1 MEKYK
6 SKFKNELKK
15 RLYSFKIMCL
25 RRFLKTYIARSS
37 MKYSIKIR
45 IKNILQYLHELHVAI
60 KMRGQMILHFYLSSC
75 FLNFDI
81 SFAGKI

>member
-6 SKFKNELKK
+6 SKFKNELKE
-15 RLYSFKIMCL
+15 RLHNFKIMYP
-25 RRFLKTYIARSS
+25 RRFLKTYIASS
-37 MKYSIKIR
+37 LMKYSTEIR
-45 IKNILQYLHELHVAI
+45 IKNILQYLHGLLVAI
-60 KMRGQMILHFYLSSC
+60 KMRGQMILHFYLSFC